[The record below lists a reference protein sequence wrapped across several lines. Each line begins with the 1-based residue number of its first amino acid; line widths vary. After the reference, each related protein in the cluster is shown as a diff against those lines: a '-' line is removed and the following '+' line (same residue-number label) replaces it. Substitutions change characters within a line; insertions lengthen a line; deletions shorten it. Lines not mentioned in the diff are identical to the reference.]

1 MTNLWS
7 TIREAQEIEAGPQE
21 RLRPKRAALASY
33 LLGWWSSMIHLGPRW
48 GCSGCVSRSPLHLQL
63 WVAGATAACVWR
75 LTECAHCSF
84 SITRFTISFK
94 LFVQIISNIKS
105 SEPDVDLEN
114 QYYNSKALKESDPQ
128 VPPNQHVLALSYHCR
143 DPLPANCRL
152 TTLCVRPPWTASSV
166 SWTWRTGRRGSG
178 ASRRSSRWSK

>member
-1 MTNLWS
+1 M
-7 TIREAQEIEAGPQE
+7 
-21 RLRPKRAALASY
+21 
-33 LLGWWSSMIHLGPRW
+33 
-48 GCSGCVSRSPLHLQL
+48 SRSPLHLQL

-128 VPPNQHVLALSYHCR
+128 VPNQPVLALSYHCH

-152 TTLCVRPPWTASSV
+152 TTLC
-166 SWTWRTGRRGSG
+166 TGRPGQLPACPGPGERGEGGVGLQG
-178 ASRRSSRWSK
+178 AQADDQNKLPAQQL